1 MRWIFLK
8 AMTVILLALQAHA
21 VQAGQFNQI
30 VAFGDSL
37 TDVGNVYLSTNGTFP
52 AAPPY
57 APGRYTDGPVWV
69 EQLASGLGLPA
80 LQPALAGG
88 TDFAFGGAETHS
100 ASGLS
105 TLGTPNLDTQIGLY
119 LNAASSFTSR
129 QLIVLWGG
137 ANDFLQAGQTNP
149 SVPVTNLGQEIT
161 TIAQHGGQY
170 FLVPNLPPLG
180 DTPDVMAKGPAAVS
194 ALNALSLQFNSLLA
208 AEEAMLSRTLGIT
221 IYSLD
226 VAALFNQVV
235 QNPSAFGLTNV
246 TGQAVANGPGNEG
259 LPGPVAANPDQYFF
273 WDGVHPTE
281 TIHRLLGNAAL
292 AQVDA
297 VPEPSSLTLG
307 AIAATIGLASAWR
320 LRLRSHARAGRSSA
334 LGSPMP

>member
-1 MRWIFLK
+1 MRW
-8 AMTVILLALQAHA
+8 TVFKGMPLILLALQAHV
-21 VQAGQFNQI
+21 VQAGQFTQI

-37 TDVGNVYLSTNGTFP
+37 TDVGDVYLATNGTFP

-57 APGRYTDGPVWV
+57 APGRFTDGPVWV
-69 EQLASGLGLPA
+69 EQLASRLGLPA
-80 LQPALAGG
+80 LQPGLAGG

-105 TLGTPNLDTQIGLY
+105 SLGVPNLDTQIGLY
-119 LNAASSFTSR
+119 LKAALSFTSS

-137 ANDFLQAGQTNP
+137 GNDFLNAGQTDP
-149 SVPVTNLGQEIT
+149 SVPVANLGQEIT
-161 TIAQHGGQY
+161 TIAHDGGRY

-194 ALNALSLQFNSLLA
+194 ALNALSLQFDSLLA
-208 AEEAMLSRTLGIT
+208 AEVTTLSRTLGVT

-226 VAALFNQVV
+226 VAANFNQIV

-259 LPGPVAANPDQYFF
+259 MPGPVAASPDQYLF
-273 WDGVHPTE
+273 WDGIHPTE
-281 TIHRLLGNAAL
+281 TIHRILGNAAF
-292 AQVDA
+292 AQVTA

-307 AIAATIGLASAWR
+307 LIAATIGLASAWR
-320 LRLRSHARAGRSSA
+320 LRPRSRAQA
-334 LGSPMP
+334 